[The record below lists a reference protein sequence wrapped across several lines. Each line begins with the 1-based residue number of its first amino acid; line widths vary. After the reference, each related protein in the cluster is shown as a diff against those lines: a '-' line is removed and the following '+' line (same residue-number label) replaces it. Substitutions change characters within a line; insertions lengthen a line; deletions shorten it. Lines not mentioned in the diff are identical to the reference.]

1 MSFLN
6 KIYRN
11 ALMNNSTTPLV
22 LVRRYW
28 VVVEEVLQSGP
39 GVITVYLSDVHTGG
53 P

>member
-22 LVRRYW
+22 LVQRYW
-28 VVVEEVLQSGP
+28 VVVEKVLQAGP
-39 GVITVYLSDVHTGG
+39 GMIIVYLSDVHTCG

>member
-22 LVRRYW
+22 LVWRYW
-28 VVVEEVLQSGP
+28 VVAEELRQSGP
-39 GVITVYLSDVHTGG
+39 GIMVAYLVVLK
-53 P
+53 